1 MGGRDGFCPGLIPL
15 AGGVRRGMVDGS
27 PGPMPDDEVRP
38 PEELSFE
45 EAMESLES
53 IVSSLE
59 GERLPL
65 EEMVQ
70 GYERGVKL
78 LRVCRSRIE
87 TARQRVE
94 IITADLE
101 GRGKATLSEFSSLEP
116 PDAALSTIPSDE
128 PAKRPAR
135 KRSASPAEPPAG
147 NSSVGDDIRLF

>member
-1 MGGRDGFCPGLIPL
+1 
-15 AGGVRRGMVDGS
+15 MVDGS
-27 PGPMPDDEVRP
+27 PGPMPDNEERP

-78 LRVCRSRIE
+78 LRVCRGRIE

-94 IITADLE
+94 LITADLE
-101 GRGKATLSEFSSLEP
+101 GRGKATLSEFGSLEP
-116 PDAALSTIPSDE
+116 PDAGSSTIPSEE
-128 PAKRPAR
+128 PAKRSTR
-135 KRSASPAEPPAG
+135 KKPSASPEPPAG
-147 NSSVGDDIRLF
+147 PSSTGEDIRLF